1 MKNLFV
7 PLFLLV
13 SITSFSQNLS
23 FEAKGIIAISD
34 ADMAASAFADGKLY
48 KEKGA
53 KDAFT
58 GIRLPLEKSYDE
70 IKSVIVSNSAANHTK
85 AMVVSN
91 THHLAYVVD
100 TRGMVADNVSELKNL
115 NEDLPAG
122 GFITV
127 IDIADVV
134 HPKVLYKFPTGKNP
148 IGIDISPKGEYLVLC
163 TEEEGKE
170 IQVLELDPAGKPIRI
185 IHRPQGLPAG
195 KISDVSWHPNDNY
208 IAFTFD
214 DTKEV
219 GLLKTTRDGPTNKI
233 IRLELQGKPIKIGTS
248 PGAGQFTPDG
258 KFYIIPD
265 LKRGIEGADGE
276 IFVIKF
282 NLDGTSEHF
291 PITKAKV
298 GQNPE
303 GFAISPDGS
312 LVVVAN
318 MRKTYYDWESAD
330 LSRKASLSLLKL
342 TPDGSLTNHGEYE
355 FEGILPKSLSFD
367 QSGKN
372 LAVTVYDYFNYGKHF
387 GGIEFWKVK
396 QGDKPS
402 LQKQDF
408 KLFLSRGCHSVRV
421 VK

>member
-7 PLFLLV
+7 PLFLFV
-13 SITSFSQNLS
+13 SITSFSQNLT

-48 KEKGA
+48 KERGA
-53 KDAFT
+53 KDTFSSFK
-58 GIRLPLEKSYDE
+58 LPLEKSYDDV
-70 IKSVIVSNSAANHTK
+70 KSVIVSNSVANHTK

-100 TRGMVADNVSELKNL
+100 TRGMVSDNVSELKNL

-127 IDIADVV
+127 VDIADMA
-134 HPKVLYKFPTGKNP
+134 HPKILYKFPTGKNP

-170 IQVLELDPAGKPIRI
+170 LQVLELDPTGKPIRI
-185 IHRPQGLPAG
+185 IHRPQGLPSG
-195 KISDVSWHPNDNY
+195 KISDVSWHPNDNF
-208 IAFTFD
+208 IAFTFEE
-214 DTKEV
+214 TKEV

-233 IRLELQGKPIKIGTS
+233 IRLELQGKPVKIGTS

-258 KFYIIPD
+258 KFYVIPD
-265 LKRGIEGADGE
+265 LKRGEEDTDGE

-282 NLDGTSEHF
+282 NLDGNSEHF
-291 PITKAKV
+291 PLSKIKV
-298 GQNPE
+298 GQNPQ

-312 LVVVAN
+312 LIAVAN
-318 MRKTYYDWESAD
+318 IKKTYYAWESTD

-342 TPDGSLTNHGEYE
+342 TPDGSLNNIGEYE

-372 LAVTVYDYFNYGKHF
+372 LAVSVYDYFNYGKHF
-387 GGIEFWKVK
+387 GGIEFWKVTR
-396 QGDKPS
+396 GDNPG

-408 KLFLSRGCHSVRV
+408 RLFLPRGCHSIRV

>member
-1 MKNLFV
+1 MKKIFV

-23 FEAKGIIAISD
+23 FDAKGIVAISD
-34 ADMAASAFADGKLY
+34 ADMAASAFANGKIY
-48 KEKGA
+48 KEKGT

-58 GIRLPLEKSYDE
+58 SIKLPLEKSYDE
-70 IKSVIVSNSAANHTK
+70 VKSVIVSNSAANHTK

-100 TRGMVADNVSELKNL
+100 TRGMLADNVAELKNI

-127 IDIADVV
+127 IDIADVA

-170 IQVLELDPAGKPIRI
+170 LQVLELDPSGKPVRI

-195 KISDVSWHPNDNY
+195 KISDVSWHPNDNF
-208 IAFTFD
+208 IAFTFE

-219 GLLKTTRDGPTNKI
+219 GLMKTTRDGPTNKI
-233 IRLELQGKPIKIGTS
+233 VRLELQGKPVKIGTT

-258 KFYIIPD
+258 KFYVIPD
-265 LKRGIEGADGE
+265 LKRGQGDVEGE

-282 NLDGTSEHF
+282 NLEGTEHF
-291 PITKAKV
+291 PISKAKV

-312 LVVVAN
+312 LIVVAN
-318 MRKTYYDWESAD
+318 IKRTFLNWESAD

-342 TPDGSLTNHGEYE
+342 TPDGSLVNHGEYE
-355 FEGILPKSLSFD
+355 FEGILPKSVEFD
-367 QSGKN
+367 RSGKN
-372 LAVTVYDYFNYGKHF
+372 IAVTVYDYFNYGKHF
-387 GGIEFWKVK
+387 GGIEFWKVN
-396 QGDKPS
+396 QGEKPS

-408 KLFLSRGCHSVRV
+408 KMFLTRGCHSLRII
-421 VK
+421 K

>member
-1 MKNLFV
+1 MKKIFV

-23 FEAKGIIAISD
+23 FDAKGIVAISD
-34 ADMAASAFADGKLY
+34 ADMAASAFANGKIY
-48 KEKGA
+48 KEKGI

-58 GIRLPLEKSYDE
+58 SIKLPLEKSYDE
-70 IKSVIVSNSAANHTK
+70 VRSVIVSNSAANHTK

-100 TRGMVADNVSELKNL
+100 TRGMLADNVAELKNI

-127 IDIADVV
+127 IDIADVA

-170 IQVLELDPAGKPIRI
+170 LQVLELDPSGKPVRI

-195 KISDVSWHPNDNY
+195 KISDVSWHPNDNF
-208 IAFTFD
+208 IAFTFE

-233 IRLELQGKPIKIGTS
+233 VRLELQGKPVKIGTT

-258 KFYIIPD
+258 KFYVIPD
-265 LKRGIEGADGE
+265 LKRGQGDVEGE

-282 NLDGTSEHF
+282 NLEGTEHF
-291 PITKAKV
+291 PISKAKV

-312 LVVVAN
+312 LIVVAN
-318 MRKTYYDWESAD
+318 IKRTFLNWESAD

-342 TPDGSLTNHGEYE
+342 TPDGSLVNHGEYE
-355 FEGILPKSLSFD
+355 FEGILPKSVEFD
-367 QSGKN
+367 RSGKN
-372 LAVTVYDYFNYGKHF
+372 IAVTVYDYFNYGKHF
-387 GGIEFWKVK
+387 GGIEFWKVN
-396 QGDKPS
+396 QGAKPS

-408 KLFLSRGCHSVRV
+408 KMFLTRGCHSLRV

>member
-1 MKNLFV
+1 MKKIFV

-13 SITSFSQNLS
+13 SISSFSQNLS

-34 ADMAASAFADGKLY
+34 ADMAASAFDDGKLY

-53 KDAFT
+53 KDAFST
-58 GIRLPLEKSYDE
+58 FKLPLEKTYDE
-70 IKSVIVSNSAANHTK
+70 VKSVIVSNSAANHTK

-100 TRGMVADNVSELKNL
+100 TRGMVADNVSELSNL
-115 NEDLPAG
+115 NSELPAG

-127 IDIADVV
+127 VDIADIA

-170 IQVLELDPAGKPIRI
+170 LQVLELDPAGKPIRI
-185 IHRPQGLPAG
+185 IHRPQNLPAG

-208 IAFTFD
+208 IAFTFEE
-214 DTKEV
+214 TKEI

-233 IRLELQGKPIKIGTS
+233 IRLELQGKPVKIGSS
-248 PGAGQFTPDG
+248 PGSGQFTPDG
-258 KFYIIPD
+258 KFYIVTD
-265 LKRGIEGADGE
+265 LKSNEVGADGE

-282 NLDGTSEHF
+282 NLDGSSEHF
-291 PITKAKV
+291 PLSKIKV

-312 LVVVAN
+312 LIVVAN
-318 MRKTYYDWESAD
+318 IKKTYLSWERTD
-330 LSRKASLSLLKL
+330 LSRKASLHLLKL
-342 TPDGSLTNHGEYE
+342 TPDGSLVNQGEYE
-355 FEGILPKSLSFD
+355 FEGILPKSLVFD

-387 GGIEFWKVK
+387 GGVEFWKVN

-408 KLFLSRGCHSVRV
+408 KLFLPRGCHSIRV
-421 VK
+421 IK

>member
-1 MKNLFV
+1 MKKIFV

-23 FEAKGIIAISD
+23 FDAKGIVAISD
-34 ADMAASAFADGKLY
+34 ADMAASAFANGKIY
-48 KEKGA
+48 KEKGT

-58 GIRLPLEKSYDE
+58 SIKLPLEKSYDE
-70 IKSVIVSNSAANHTK
+70 VRSVIVSNSAANHTK

-100 TRGMVADNVSELKNL
+100 TRGMLADNVAELKNI

-127 IDIADVV
+127 IDIADVA

-170 IQVLELDPAGKPIRI
+170 LQVLELDPTGKPVRI

-195 KISDVSWHPNDNY
+195 KISDVSWHPNDNF
-208 IAFTFD
+208 IAFTFE

-233 IRLELQGKPIKIGTS
+233 VRLELQGKPVKIGIT

-258 KFYIIPD
+258 KFYLIPD
-265 LKRGIEGADGE
+265 LKRGQGDVEGE
-276 IFVIKF
+276 LFVIKF
-282 NLDGTSEHF
+282 NLEGTEHF
-291 PITKAKV
+291 PISKAKV

-312 LVVVAN
+312 LIVVAN
-318 MRKTYYDWESAD
+318 IKRTFLNWESAD

-342 TPDGSLTNHGEYE
+342 MPDGSLVNHGEYE
-355 FEGILPKSLSFD
+355 FEGILPKSVEFD
-367 QSGKN
+367 RSGKN
-372 LAVTVYDYFNYGKHF
+372 IAVTVYDYFNYGKHF
-387 GGIEFWKVK
+387 GGIEFWKVN

-408 KLFLSRGCHSVRV
+408 KMFLTRGCHSLRV

>member
-1 MKNLFV
+1 MKKIFV

-23 FEAKGIIAISD
+23 FDAKGIVAISD
-34 ADMAASAFADGKLY
+34 ADMAASAFANGKIY
-48 KEKGA
+48 KEKGT

-58 GIRLPLEKSYDE
+58 SIKLPLEKSYDE
-70 IKSVIVSNSAANHTK
+70 VRSVIVSNSAANHTK

-100 TRGMVADNVSELKNL
+100 TRGMLADNVAELKNI

-127 IDIADVV
+127 IDIADVA

-170 IQVLELDPAGKPIRI
+170 LQVLELDPTGKPVRI

-195 KISDVSWHPNDNY
+195 KISDVSWHPNDNF
-208 IAFTFD
+208 IAFTFE

-233 IRLELQGKPIKIGTS
+233 VRLELQGKPVKIGIT

-258 KFYIIPD
+258 KFYLIPD
-265 LKRGIEGADGE
+265 LKRGQGDVEGE
-276 IFVIKF
+276 LFVIKF
-282 NLDGTSEHF
+282 NLEGTEHF
-291 PITKAKV
+291 PISKAKV

-312 LVVVAN
+312 LIVVAN
-318 MRKTYYDWESAD
+318 IKRTFLNWESAD

-342 TPDGSLTNHGEYE
+342 MPDGSLFNHGEYE
-355 FEGILPKSLSFD
+355 FEGILPKSVEFD
-367 QSGKN
+367 RSGKN
-372 LAVTVYDYFNYGKHF
+372 IAVTVYDYFNYGKHF
-387 GGIEFWKVK
+387 GGIEFWKVN

-408 KLFLSRGCHSVRV
+408 KMFLTRGCHSLRV

>member
-1 MKNLFV
+1 MKNYFV
-7 PLFLLV
+7 PLFLFV
-13 SITSFSQNLS
+13 SITSYSQNLS

-58 GIRLPLEKSYDE
+58 TFKLPLQKSYDDS
-70 IKSVIVSNSAANHTK
+70 KSVIVSNSSANHTK

-115 NEDLPAG
+115 SEDLPAG

-127 IDIADVV
+127 IDIANIA

-170 IQVLELDPAGKPIRI
+170 LQVLELDPTGKPIRI
-185 IHRPQGLPAG
+185 IHRPQNLPAG

-208 IAFTFD
+208 IAFTFEE
-214 DTKEV
+214 TKEI

-248 PGAGQFTPDG
+248 PGSGQFTSDG
-258 KFYIIPD
+258 KFYIVSD
-265 LKRGIEGADGE
+265 LKRNEEGADGE
-276 IFVIKF
+276 IFVIRF
-282 NLDGTSEHF
+282 SLDGSSEHF
-291 PITKAKV
+291 PLSRIKV

-303 GFAISPDGS
+303 GFAISPDGR
-312 LVVVAN
+312 LIAVAN
-318 MRKTYYDWESAD
+318 IKKTYLPWENTG
-330 LSRKASLSLLKL
+330 LNNKASLSLLKL
-342 TPDGSLTNHGEYE
+342 TPDGSLNSLGEYE

-372 LAVTVYDYFNYGKHF
+372 LAVSVYDYFNYGKHF
-387 GGIEFWKVK
+387 GGIEFWKVT
-396 QGDKPS
+396 QGDNPG
-402 LQKQDF
+402 LQKQEI
-408 KLFLSRGCHSVRV
+408 KLFLPRGCHSIRII
-421 VK
+421 K

>member
-1 MKNLFV
+1 MKKIFV

-23 FEAKGIIAISD
+23 FDAKGIVALSD
-34 ADMAASAFADGKLY
+34 ADMAASAFANGKIY
-48 KEKGA
+48 KEKGT

-58 GIRLPLEKSYDE
+58 SIKLPLEKSYDE
-70 IKSVIVSNSAANHTK
+70 VRSVIVSNSAANHTK

-100 TRGMVADNVSELKNL
+100 TRGMLADNVAELKNI

-127 IDIADVV
+127 IDIADVA

-170 IQVLELDPAGKPIRI
+170 LQVLELDPTGKPVRI

-195 KISDVSWHPNDNY
+195 KISDVSWHPNDNF
-208 IAFTFD
+208 IAFTFE

-233 IRLELQGKPIKIGTS
+233 VRLELQGKPVKIGIT

-258 KFYIIPD
+258 KFYLIPD
-265 LKRGIEGADGE
+265 LKRGQGDVEGE
-276 IFVIKF
+276 LFVIKF
-282 NLDGTSEHF
+282 NLEGTEHF
-291 PITKAKV
+291 PISKAKV

-312 LVVVAN
+312 LIVVAN
-318 MRKTYYDWESAD
+318 IKRTFLNWESAD

-342 TPDGSLTNHGEYE
+342 MPDGSLVNHGEYE
-355 FEGILPKSLSFD
+355 FEGILPKSVEFD
-367 QSGKN
+367 RSGKN
-372 LAVTVYDYFNYGKHF
+372 IAVTVYDYFNYGKHF
-387 GGIEFWKVK
+387 GGIEFWKVN

-408 KLFLSRGCHSVRV
+408 KMFLTRGCHSLRV

>member
-1 MKNLFV
+1 MKNFFV
-7 PLFLLV
+7 PLFLFV

-23 FEAKGIIAISD
+23 FEAKGIITISD

-48 KEKGA
+48 KEKGV

-70 IKSVIVSNSAANHTK
+70 VKSVVVSNSAANRTK

-115 NEDLPAG
+115 NEELPAG

-127 IDIADVV
+127 VDIADVS

-170 IQVLELDPAGKPIRI
+170 LQVLELDPAGKPIRI
-185 IHRPQGLPAG
+185 IHRPQALPAG

-208 IAFTFD
+208 IAFTFE

-233 IRLELQGKPIKIGTS
+233 IRLEPHGKPVKIGSS

-258 KFYIIPD
+258 KFYLVTD
-265 LKRGIEGADGE
+265 SKRGEAGTDGE
-276 IFVIKF
+276 LFVIKF
-282 NLDGTSEHF
+282 NLDGSSEHF
-291 PITKAKV
+291 PIAKIKV

-318 MRKTYYDWESAD
+318 VKHTYYPWESAD
-330 LSRKASLSLLKL
+330 LSRKSSLSLLKL
-342 TPDGSLTNHGEYE
+342 TPDGNLVNHGEYE
-355 FEGILPKSLSFD
+355 FDGILPKSVSFD

-387 GGIEFWKVK
+387 GGVEFWKVT
-396 QGDKPS
+396 QGDKPA

-408 KLFLSRGCHSVRV
+408 RLSLARGCHSIRV
-421 VK
+421 IK

>member
-1 MKNLFV
+1 MKRIFV

-23 FEAKGIIAISD
+23 FDAKGIVAISD
-34 ADMAASAFADGKLY
+34 ADMAASAFANGKIY
-48 KEKGA
+48 KEKGI

-58 GIRLPLEKSYDE
+58 SIKLPLEKSYDE
-70 IKSVIVSNSAANHTK
+70 VRSVIVSNSAANHTK

-100 TRGMVADNVSELKNL
+100 TRGMLADNVAELKNI

-127 IDIADVV
+127 IDIADVA

-170 IQVLELDPAGKPIRI
+170 LQVLELDPSGKPVRI

-195 KISDVSWHPNDNY
+195 KISDVSWHPNDNF
-208 IAFTFD
+208 IAFTFE

-233 IRLELQGKPIKIGTS
+233 VRLELQGKPVKIGTT

-258 KFYIIPD
+258 KFYVIPD
-265 LKRGIEGADGE
+265 LKRGQGDVEGE

-282 NLDGTSEHF
+282 NLEGTEHF
-291 PITKAKV
+291 PISKAKV

-312 LVVVAN
+312 LIVVTN
-318 MRKTYYDWESAD
+318 IKRTFLNWESAD

-342 TPDGSLTNHGEYE
+342 KPDGSLVSHGEYE
-355 FEGILPKSLSFD
+355 FEGILPKSVEFD
-367 QSGKN
+367 RSGKN
-372 LAVTVYDYFNYGKHF
+372 IAVTVYDYFNYGKHF
-387 GGIEFWKVK
+387 GGIEFWKVN
-396 QGDKPS
+396 QGEKPS

-408 KLFLSRGCHSVRV
+408 KMFLTRGCHSLRV